1 MYVLGDIANFFLH
14 WFFEVVLNVNVH
26 GVGGLQGEN
35 TNDVMMQFVKEEMDI
50 DIGNKDLDQTHRVG
64 NPKVCKEG
72 KWRPIIVKFDRYDV
86 PSVWK

>member
-1 MYVLGDIANFFLH
+1 M
-14 WFFEVVLNVNVH
+14 H
-26 GVGGLQGEN
+26 GVGGLQGKN

-72 KWRPIIVKFDRYDV
+72 E
-86 PSVWK
+86 